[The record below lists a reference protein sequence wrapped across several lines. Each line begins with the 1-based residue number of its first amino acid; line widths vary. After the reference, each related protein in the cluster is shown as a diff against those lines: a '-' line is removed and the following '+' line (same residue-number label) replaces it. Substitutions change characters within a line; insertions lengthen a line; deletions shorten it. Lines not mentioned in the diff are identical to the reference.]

1 MLWKLYPQISD
12 DLKTQLLSNRQ
23 LKDQVDIDRFFH
35 PKIEDY
41 QQKFDL
47 ANSEVAIKRIKQA
60 IDDKETIIIY
70 GDYDVDGLTASSIA
84 YKSLTSL
91 GAIAWP
97 FIPHREKDG
106 YGLSKSG
113 LDAIRIAK
121 PEAKLILTVDNGI
134 VAVEQIEYAREIG
147 FEVIV
152 TDHHLPHEKLP
163 NAVAIVHS
171 TEMCGAGVIWCLM
184 RKMVTPEVSQQLL
197 ELVAIGTIA
206 DQISLIGTSRP
217 LVIEGLKQ
225 LNKTNSPG
233 LKALIKSC
241 KVELGNISSY
251 EIGHILA
258 PKLNAVGRLDTAM
271 PALKLLCTENV
282 NKAWEYAQELMVA
295 NTNRQEITTQAVSA
309 AGQQIDPEGKV
320 HVVFSRDWIPGV
332 IGLIAGR
339 LTDEYQRPSIAIA
352 IGEKTARGSARSV
365 EGVNIVEHLR
375 VVSEHLLEVGGH
387 SGAAGFSLNSDNVEI
402 FKRSLIEHFNKTEI
416 VFEERSLMIEAQLE
430 AKQLNKATLK
440 ILSEFEP
447 FGMDSPRPLLMT
459 KGLEIQDVRAVGNDK
474 HLKIKLSGIDG
485 IAFGKGSLAKILKVG
500 QLVDVAYYF
509 EKNVFN
515 GRENLQMKV
524 VDLITI

>member
-1 MLWKLYPQISD
+1 MLWKLYPQISA

-23 LKDQVDIDRFFH
+23 LKDQVAIDRFFN

-41 QQKFDL
+41 KQDFDL
-47 ANSEVAIKRIKQA
+47 ANSDVAIKRIQEA
-60 IDDKETIIIY
+60 IDTKETIIIY

-91 GAIAWP
+91 GAVAWP
-97 FIPHREKDG
+97 FIPHRERDG

-113 LDAIRIAK
+113 LDAIRVAK

-163 NAVAIVHS
+163 NALAIVHS
-171 TEMCGAGVIWCLM
+171 TQMCGAGVIWCLM
-184 RKMVTPEVSQQLL
+184 RKMVSPELSQQLL

-225 LNKTNSPG
+225 LNKTTSPG

-258 PKLNAVGRLDTAM
+258 PKLNAVGRLDTAL

-282 NKAWEYAQELMVA
+282 NKAWDYAQDLMVA
-295 NTNRQEITTQAVSA
+295 NTNRQEITTQAVSD

-320 HVVFSRDWIPGV
+320 HV
-332 IGLIAGR
+332 
-339 LTDEYQRPSIAIA
+339 
-352 IGEKTARGSARSV
+352 
-365 EGVNIVEHLR
+365 
-375 VVSEHLLEVGGH
+375 
-387 SGAAGFSLNSDNVEI
+387 
-402 FKRSLIEHFNKTEI
+402 
-416 VFEERSLMIEAQLE
+416 
-430 AKQLNKATLK
+430 
-440 ILSEFEP
+440 
-447 FGMDSPRPLLMT
+447 
-459 KGLEIQDVRAVGNDK
+459 
-474 HLKIKLSGIDG
+474 
-485 IAFGKGSLAKILKVG
+485 
-500 QLVDVAYYF
+500 
-509 EKNVFN
+509 
-515 GRENLQMKV
+515 
-524 VDLITI
+524 